1 MGSIGPMNGT
11 AHQAPPEHLAPA
23 PAGLLTRA
31 AASGGEVLAV
41 VLTGLALQA
50 LTREPLGWDMVAS
63 TMLIAAALRIVT
75 ETGWGASPG
84 KWLAGIRVKFPGEA
98 RWMRLPQ
105 SVLRNTWLWLPPL
118 TVLLSPQEQ
127 ELWAMATA
135 VGVSIVL
142 GPDRRSVTDLLA
154 GAFVIDPSAP
164 RRVPDPVDHVSP
176 RRALAWAV
184 DMAVA
189 VLAGLVLAPLL
200 DWSWWARGLVV
211 LAVIR
216 LVTETVGVPSP
227 GKALLRVRVD
237 YPAGRRLVR
246 VIARNL
252 WLLPALLLAATVG
265 HAVLLVEG
273 FIALTFLYI
282 PAQRSVTDLLA
293 QAKVRVSG

>member
-1 MGSIGPMNGT
+1 MNGT
-11 AHQAPPEHLAPA
+11 AHPAPPEHLAPA
-23 PAGLLTRA
+23 PAGLLTRGA
-31 AASGGEVLAV
+31 ATGGEVLAV
-41 VLTGLALQA
+41 ILTGLALQA
-50 LTREPLGWDMVAS
+50 LTRQPLGWDVVAS

-105 SVLRNTWLWLPPL
+105 SLLRNTWLWLPPL
-118 TVLLSPQEQ
+118 TVLFRPQEE
-127 ELWAMATA
+127 ELWVMATA
-135 VGVSIVL
+135 VGISIVL

-164 RRVPDPVDHVSP
+164 RRVADPVDHVSP

-184 DMAVA
+184 DMALA
-189 VLAGLVLAPLL
+189 TLAGLALAPVL

-216 LVTETVGVPSP
+216 LLSETLGVPSP

-237 YPAGRRLVR
+237 YPAGLRVVR
-246 VIARNL
+246 AIARNL
-252 WLLPALLLAATVG
+252 WLLPAILIAATVG
-265 HAVLLVEG
+265 HSVLLVEG
-273 FIALTFLYI
+273 FIALTFIYI